1 MNKIAIF
8 ISGEGSNATRMLGE
22 FQNSRS
28 LNVQLVYSSKANR
41 SIEELCNKLGVSF
54 VYLPW
59 HELSKTELLARCQQN
74 EIQWII
80 LAGFLKLIPDTFI
93 KRYPKKI
100 INIHPSLLPNFGGK
114 GMFGM
119 HVHEAVIKAKETVSG
134 ITIHYVDGV
143 YDEGQIINQFPV
155 SISPN
160 DTALQLFEKIRVLEV
175 NYFVKT
181 IAEVIL
187 AKEV

>member
-1 MNKIAIF
+1 M
-8 ISGEGSNATRMLGE
+8 
-22 FQNSRS
+22 
-28 LNVQLVYSSKANR
+28 
-41 SIEELCNKLGVSF
+41 
-54 VYLPW
+54 
-59 HELSKTELLARCQQN
+59 
-74 EIQWII
+74 
-80 LAGFLKLIPDTFI
+80 
-93 KRYPKKI
+93 
-100 INIHPSLLPNFGGK
+100 
-114 GMFGM
+114 
-119 HVHEAVIKAKETVSG
+119 SG